1 MKSERIQY
9 IDRLKGFAIFCVIV
23 GHLTINP
30 LGHKD
35 FDIIRTIVGTF
46 HVPLLFFLSGFV
58 ISEPPTLR
66 KLLRKILQFGM
77 PMITIG
83 LTFTYLAGY
92 NVITFVEDGYKLG
105 YWYLYV
111 LCFFYVILFF
121 FRWFKMRSIWLDMTF
136 GFLSF
141 VIIYILYRISSYFW
155 GGVFSLSLCN
165 LYWPLFFT
173 GYIIRKYNIGDYIFN
188 KNWIYS
194 LSLIGYVLCSYLY
207 IEGNEQLFRLIIIL
221 SPFFLLPLFKYRENC
236 DSFIDRELAK
246 FGRNSLNLYIYQYLI
261 IWTGLI
267 SLQNFGVFLKITN
280 NVLIEFVLLGFM
292 AYLVGYL
299 CIFLGFIL
307 KKSSFLKFLI
317 YGDYS

>member
-1 MKSERIQY
+1 
-9 IDRLKGFAIFCVIV
+9 
-23 GHLTINP
+23 
-30 LGHKD
+30 
-35 FDIIRTIVGTF
+35 
-46 HVPLLFFLSGFV
+46 
-58 ISEPPTLR
+58 
-66 KLLRKILQFGM
+66 
-77 PMITIG
+77 
-83 LTFTYLAGY
+83 
-92 NVITFVEDGYKLG
+92 
-105 YWYLYV
+105 
-111 LCFFYVILFF
+111 
-121 FRWFKMRSIWLDMTF
+121 MRSIWLDMTF

-141 VIIYILYRISSYFW
+141 VIIYILYRISSYFL
-155 GGVFSLSLCN
+155 GGVLSLSLCN

-280 NVLIEFVLLGFM
+280 NVLIEFVLLGFI